1 MLLKLIGVVLFWRRN
16 NAPSIVFKS
25 LTWGALAWLAVGIF
39 TSFNTAVI
47 GGIAAAGLAAVK
59 YTLKNLKR
67 RKKLLEKVGGDKEK
81 LKQLQAAT
89 NKKGFAGALINEML
103 HAEIDDD
110 DDEDYTPI
118 SDEEKEILQAKLKT
132 RCDELSAALVAGK
145 HFSKEHCDEV
155 TREALEDYSDYDYEP
170 SSADILRIFMPDN
183 VLGFYTEDFCNEDD
197 HAYLVSM
204 FADSTGGKWDA
215 GETSSTYDEENEK
228 WLVNFYDNGEKK
240 TWRFTQRG
248 DELNAK
254 FLDQL
259 IHYTERKSGNV
270 LEVLEDCD
278 EQVEISS
285 LPADIH
291 QLMFERSEQKA
302 A

>member
-118 SDEEKEILQAKLKT
+118 SDEEK
-132 RCDELSAALVAGK
+132 RN
-145 HFSKEHCDEV
+145 
-155 TREALEDYSDYDYEP
+155 
-170 SSADILRIFMPDN
+170 SSGQTKNSLR
-183 VLGFYTEDFCNEDD
+183 
-197 HAYLVSM
+197 
-204 FADSTGGKWDA
+204 
-215 GETSSTYDEENEK
+215 
-228 WLVNFYDNGEKK
+228 
-240 TWRFTQRG
+240 
-248 DELNAK
+248 
-254 FLDQL
+254 
-259 IHYTERKSGNV
+259 
-270 LEVLEDCD
+270 
-278 EQVEISS
+278 
-285 LPADIH
+285 
-291 QLMFERSEQKA
+291 
-302 A
+302 